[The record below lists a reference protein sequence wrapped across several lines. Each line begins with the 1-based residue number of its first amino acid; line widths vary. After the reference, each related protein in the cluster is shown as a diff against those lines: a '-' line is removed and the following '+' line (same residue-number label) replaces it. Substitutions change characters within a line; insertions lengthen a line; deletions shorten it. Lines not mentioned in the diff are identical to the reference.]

1 MQMIIICDTLI
12 ALTDKEIL
20 LMIEKNS
27 WPTDSDADVLR
38 LLEERNFDFSA
49 VHDVE
54 FNIDFE
60 SWPLSQDQRAVILEL
75 LPNASFVDPDEDSI
89 EEGDESG
96 YVSVTVKSK
105 VTYEF
110 IVQEQKRFGGLFSN
124 LGGFCNS
131 WGVLSPCGQI

>member
-1 MQMIIICDTLI
+1 
-12 ALTDKEIL
+12 
-20 LMIEKNS
+20 MIEKNS

-49 VHDVE
+49 VHEVE
-54 FNIDFE
+54 FNIDFA
-60 SWPLSQDQRAVILEL
+60 SWPLNKGQRDAILEK
-75 LPNASFVDPDEDSI
+75 LPDAHFIEPDDELM
-89 EEGDESG
+89 EEGGDSG

-110 IVQEQKRFGGLFSN
+110 IIQEQKRFNDLFSH

-131 WGVLSPCGQI
+131 WGVRSPCGA

>member
-1 MQMIIICDTLI
+1 
-12 ALTDKEIL
+12 
-20 LMIEKNS
+20 MIEKNS

-54 FNIDFE
+54 
-60 SWPLSQDQRAVILEL
+60 SWPLNQGQRAAILEL

-110 IVQEQKRFGGLFSN
+110 IIQEQKRFDDLFSH